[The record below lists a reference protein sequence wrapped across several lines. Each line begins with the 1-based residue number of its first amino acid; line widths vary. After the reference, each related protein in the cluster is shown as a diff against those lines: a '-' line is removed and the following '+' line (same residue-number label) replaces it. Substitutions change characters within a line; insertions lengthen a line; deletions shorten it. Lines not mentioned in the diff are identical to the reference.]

1 MADPFEHAIVRLVP
15 DVAREEL
22 INVGAIVYCPARQWL
37 CARIAFDEARAVAL
51 FPRVDTEAVR
61 AHLDAIPRACKGE
74 GPFAD
79 LDLGERFRFL
89 VAPKNTIIQTSYAHG
104 GLTDDPSEALD
115 RIIATLVRIG
125 A

>member
-1 MADPFEHAIVRLVP
+1 MADPFEHALVRLVP

-37 CARIAFDEARAVAL
+37 RARIALDEARAVAL
-51 FPRVDTEAVR
+51 FPRIEIEVVR
-61 AHLDAIPRACKGE
+61 AHLDAIPRACNGE

-79 LDLGERFRFL
+79 LDPSERFRFL
-89 VAPKNTIIQTSYAHG
+89 VAPKNTIIQTSCAHG

-115 RIIATLVRIG
+115 RIIETLVRIR